1 MTAASLRTYGIASS
15 FTCKSHVKLNT
26 VVCRRLHLIDQRV
39 ETTLSPFVNAV
50 CGAGTILYLGFK
62 VCPALSGQVYSAVRL
77 YKVSVTT
84 TFPARTGQSTRELW
98 WRGLE
103 ESQVKSQSL
112 LSSRK
117 RRGIPLVF
125 AVDTGRWHG
134 LSSAGLSTF
143 PSLVLLM
150 FFFHFPVSL
159 TQSLLVVQFHI

>member
-1 MTAASLRTYGIASS
+1 MSWNRNLGRKVCLTAASLRAYGM
-15 FTCKSHVKLNT
+15 KS
-26 VVCRRLHLIDQRV
+26 VVCRRLHLIHQRA

-50 CGAGTILYLGFK
+50 CRAQTILYLGLK
-62 VCPALSGQVYSAVRL
+62 VCPALSGYVYSAVRL
-77 YKVSVTT
+77 YKVSVTA
-84 TFPARTGQSTRELW
+84 TFPTRTGQSKRELW

-103 ESQVKSQSL
+103 ESQVKSQPL

-125 AVDTGRWHG
+125 AADTGLWHG

-150 FFFHFPVSL
+150 FCSISPPSL
-159 TQSLLVVQFHI
+159 SLSCF